1 MNVLLVDDQERI
13 LRAMEKLVNWEKLG
27 IKQVFTADGAAAA
40 RKILDTCHID
50 IMLTDI
56 EMPGEDGIS
65 LQKWQVRKYPCILC
79 VFLTSH
85 ADFSYAREAIH
96 NGAFDYILQP
106 ASIEDVEEVIRRCII
121 HLEARKDILAK
132 NGLYE
137 EKMSGML
144 ESYVVQMFYQKE
156 QFTQMENW
164 RQASGT
170 EGSNWWYLPGILE
183 IEPGTE
189 NEVEAVLKRAL
200 SKVCFG
206 ENEICCTAGL
216 LEDGNFGVLFY
227 GKSEENNSGF
237 GVMELSLMKEGLNFV
252 RQQLGEELDRTVTMF
267 LGKYAGE
274 DLPEQIAL
282 VSEYQSKMVVKKDAV
297 YLADRKKAQELKL
310 PDAASWG
317 KWLIRK
323 DWPLVKNQIVNLLRY
338 AERERYLTVSY
349 MQKILH
355 SFLEACSIAC
365 YAQNKTLADLFTRSF
380 TYEKMLHSCSSV
392 EELCR
397 GVDFCL
403 RQYQEI
409 LSEKGEDEN
418 SYSAKERIEDIL
430 HYLDENM
437 DRMITRREAAKY
449 VFLNEDYFSR
459 MFRKEMGVGY
469 KEYVLKQKMD
479 YAEKLLE
486 NTDMP
491 VTLIAS
497 KVGYENFTNF
507 TQMFRKYS
515 GETPTEYRKRNKKEG
530 QAAT

>member
-13 LRAMEKLVNWEKLG
+13 LKAMEKLVDWKKLG
-27 IKQVFTADGAAAA
+27 VAKVFTAVSAAAA
-40 RKILDTCHID
+40 KKILDSNSID

-56 EMPGEDGIS
+56 EMPGEDGIA
-65 LQKWQVRKYPCILC
+65 LQKWQVGKYPYILC

-85 ADFSYAREAIH
+85 ADFTYAREAIH

-106 ASIEDVEEVIRRCII
+106 ASIEEVEEVLGRCVT
-121 HLEARKDILAK
+121 HLEARNEILEK
-132 NGLYE
+132 NDQYE

-170 EGSNWWYLPGILE
+170 KEGDWWYLPCLL
-183 IEPGTE
+183 
-189 NEVEAVLKRAL
+189 EVEAAAEEDVEDILKR
-200 SKVCFG
+200 SCERVFIG
-206 ENEICCTAGL
+206 ERQINCTAGL
-216 LEDGNFGVLFY
+216 LEDGNYGALFY
-227 GKSEENNSGF
+227 GKSDRKSG
-237 GVMELSLMKEGLNFV
+237 EASEAPEISLMKERLNFV
-252 RQQLGEELDRTVTMF
+252 RQQTGEEMGRPVTMF
-267 LGKYAGE
+267 LGQYAGE
-274 DLPEQIAL
+274 DLPEQIRQ
-282 VSEYQSKMVVKKDAV
+282 VSEYQSRMVVKKDEI
-297 YLADRKKAQELKL
+297 YLVEGKRSEELKL
-310 PDAASWG
+310 PDAAAWG

-323 DWPLVKNQIVNLLRY
+323 DSVLVKNQIVNLLHY
-338 AERERYLTVSY
+338 AEREQYLTVSY
-349 MQKILH
+349 MQKMIH

-365 YAQNKTLADLFTRSF
+365 YAKNKTLADLFTRSF

-392 EELCR
+392 DELCR

-403 RQYQEI
+403 RQYQGI
-409 LSEKGEDEN
+409 LAEKGEDE
-418 SYSAKERIEDIL
+418 SAYSARERIEDIL
-430 HYLDENM
+430 HYLEENM
-437 DRMITRREAAKY
+437 DRMISRREAAKY

-479 YAEKLLE
+479 YAEKLLA

-530 QAAT
+530 QA